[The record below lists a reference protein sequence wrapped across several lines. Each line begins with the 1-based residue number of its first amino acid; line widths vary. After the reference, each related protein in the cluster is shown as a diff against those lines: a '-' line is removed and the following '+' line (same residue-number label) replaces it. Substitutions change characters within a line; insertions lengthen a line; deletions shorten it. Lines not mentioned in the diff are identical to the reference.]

1 MADFDVTNFGK
12 VGLGYANWRKY
23 LNFDKDNPFY
33 QAQMEQPKTT
43 PAVVPPVIDASVPTP
58 NYGIPP
64 KMGTF
69 GTAPSFGLS
78 STGGGTSVSMP
89 SLDDE
94 IENFFKIK

>member
-12 VGLGYANWRKY
+12 AGLGYANWRKY
-23 LNFDKDNPFY
+23 LNFDKDNSFY

-43 PAVVPPVIDASVPTP
+43 PVAPPPVIDSAVPTP
-58 NYGIPP
+58 NYGIAP

-69 GTAPSFGLS
+69 GTAPSFGLGS
-78 STGGGTSVSMP
+78 SGGSSSISIP